1 MHISA
6 VSVIKLNKDVVTVKI
21 RPNNGARMK
30 VAELTAP
37 VNTNPSTTG
46 QLVNSTRA
54 DFKDLNIIIL

>member
-30 VAELTAP
+30 VAKLTAP

-46 QLVNSTRA
+46 QLVYSTRA